1 MDVAVGLD
9 FGTTNSAI
17 GWLGP
22 DGAPVLA
29 RFAAAGEAEG
39 ELHLPLGPLLRPRAR
54 TARSRCGSAPGPTR
68 SRATWPS
75 EEKGGRLIQSLKS
88 FLASR
93 LFASTSIFGASFRL
107 EDLAASILRPLRE
120 EASRA
125 LGAPVERAV
134 VGRPVRFV
142 NAAGPEDEA
151 LALARL
157 AASLRN
163 AGFREIV
170 FEYEPVGAA
179 WHYER
184 GLERD
189 ELILIA
195 DFGGGTSDF
204 SLLRVGPG
212 VRSAGDRARA
222 LLGNDGVPLAG
233 DAFDGRLVRHLVA
246 PLLGRGAEFR
256 SLCGRVLPI
265 PSWIYAHLERWH
277 HLSFLRSP
285 KTLQLLLDLRREA
298 LEPEKLAAL
307 LHLVEHDLGFLLF
320 RAVERTK
327 RDLSE
332 REAARFQFE
341 HETLRIDRPVTRA
354 RVRGLDRPGAR
365 RDRGLRRRPA
375 AAHAGAGRGR
385 RPRLPDGRL
394 LARAGGAADLRGALR
409 RGEAEERRRA
419 HVRRQ
424 RSGAARRRVRPRQRD
439 ACLDAVG
446 GVEPR
451 RVARVLAAVPGA
463 VGIARHDHDL
473 GRARARPAAASRA
486 SAPRRS
492 CGSRPCGRRASASRA
507 SAPSTSSR
515 PRRDALAEARAQL
528 AARVLEA
535 RRALL
540 PVLEEDRVA
549 GADLLPAETLPA
561 AEVDLAEVGLE
572 AHAGALAGDR
582 RPRRQER
589 RSGLA
594 TTRSGIRQRAA
605 ATRCICSRPVSESVT
620 SLLPWKRTLDSP
632 SVSPCRTST
641 RRRSLGMDPP
651 RSAKGRRIGDR
662 PHGVNPRG
670 RGRAPHA
677 SLLDSARARGGRPCA
692 AIAYRAA
699 RRTAARRRRR
709 ALVALRGRASG
720 ARRACGA
727 RARPRAE
734 ARWR

>member
-22 DGAPVLA
+22 GGEPVLA
-29 RFAAAGEAEG
+29 RFAEPGEGATATFRSVLYFDRGEEG
-39 ELHLPLGPLLRPRAR
+39 DGPLRVGAGPQAIAR
-54 TARSRCGSAPGPTR
+54 YLA
-68 SRATWPS
+68 S

-107 EDLAASILRPLRE
+107 EELAAFILRPLRE
-120 EASRA
+120 EAARA

-151 LALARL
+151 LALSRL

-256 SLCGRVLPI
+256 SIFDRVLPI

-320 RAVERTK
+320 RAVERAK
-327 RDLSE
+327 RELSE
-332 REAARFQFE
+332 HDAARFRFE
-341 HETLRIDRPVTRA
+341 HEGLRIDRPVTRA
-354 RVRGLDRPGAR
+354 EFEGWIAPELAAIAGCVDGL
-365 RDRGLRRRPA
+365 LRRARVPA
-375 AAHAGAGRGR
+375 SAVDRVFLTGGSSLVPAVR
-385 RPRLPDGRL
+385 RIF
-394 LARAGGAADLRGALR
+394 
-409 RGEAEERRRA
+409 EERF
-419 HVRRQ
+419 
-424 RSGAARRRVRPRQRD
+424 GAARLRS
-439 ACLDAVG
+439 G
-446 GVEPR
+446 GELTS
-451 RVARVLAAVPGA
+451 VA
-463 VGIARHDHDL
+463 
-473 GRARARPAAASRA
+473 
-486 SAPRRS
+486 
-492 CGSRPCGRRASASRA
+492 
-507 SAPSTSSR
+507 
-515 PRRDALAEARAQL
+515 
-528 AARVLEA
+528 
-535 RRALL
+535 
-540 PVLEEDRVA
+540 
-549 GADLLPAETLPA
+549 
-561 AEVDLAEVGLE
+561 
-572 AHAGALAGDR
+572 
-582 RPRRQER
+582 
-589 RSGLA
+589 SGLA
-594 TTRSGIRQRAA
+594 LRAA
-605 ATRCICSRPVSESVT
+605 EFGA
-620 SLLPWKRTLDSP
+620 
-632 SVSPCRTST
+632 
-641 RRRSLGMDPP
+641 G
-651 RSAKGRRIGDR
+651 
-662 PHGVNPRG
+662 
-670 RGRAPHA
+670 
-677 SLLDSARARGGRPCA
+677 
-692 AIAYRAA
+692 
-699 RRTAARRRRR
+699 
-709 ALVALRGRASG
+709 SG
-720 ARRACGA
+720 LAV
-727 RARPRAE
+727 
-734 ARWR
+734 